1 MKIVDFVRPDLVVP
15 DLSATDKPGIIE
27 ELASHIAARVPVID
41 REQLARALLEREKLA
56 STGIE
61 QGVAIPHAKMKDLG
75 VLVACVGRKQAGVD
89 FASMDGKLTYLFFVL
104 VAPENSTGVHLKA
117 LARVSR
123 LFRDPGFRARLIEA
137 PDATSL
143 YEAIADEDAKH

>member
-15 DLSATDKPGIIE
+15 DLSATDKPGIIA
-27 ELASHIAARVPVID
+27 ELAAHIAERVPVID
-41 REQLARALLEREKLA
+41 REQLTRALLEREKLA

-61 QGVAIPHAKMKDLG
+61 QGVAIPHAKMRDLSS
-75 VLVACVGRKQAGVD
+75 LVACVGRKKAGVD
-89 FASMDGKLTYLFFVL
+89 FASMDGKPTQLFFVL

-117 LARVSR
+117 LARISR

-137 PDATSL
+137 SDAASL
-143 YEAIADEDAKH
+143 YQTIVDEDAKH